1 MKKTEYSAIH
11 AVLDEADVDIVL
23 ASIKHSEYNDT
34 TVIGEV
40 TDLNLKVKI
49 IDKNFHKQKNY
60 SKEGYKRL
68 GKIENN
74 VTIGRLIEADKFSV
88 AY

>member
-1 MKKTEYSAIH
+1 MIQRS
-11 AVLDEADVDIVL
+11 L
-23 ASIKHSEYNDT
+23 ARSQILT
-34 TVIGEV
+34 
-40 TDLNLKVKI
+40 LKVKI

-74 VTIGRLIEADKFSV
+74 ANIGRLIEADKFSV